1 MLSIDAYT
9 AGRSTTSSFPYPQG
23 ASMTAKNLSTITTD
37 LITSYGKTARNM
49 IHVYRMGNQRV
60 AHFVDQRWEKAL
72 AQSASELRKEVR
84 KNAMAVQKTVN
95 GLYIKGITIS
105 SDGAEGV
112 VGKFVELAGK
122 GVQQVAANASQ
133 FEQRTGI
140 KTLNN
145 LAEVAKPAVS
155 VVSVLAEKLETR
167 SSALASK
174 VAGHPAGAK
183 VAAVKRV
190 TTRRKATPATRK
202 STTTRRT
209 SRKTA

>member
-1 MLSIDAYT
+1 
-9 AGRSTTSSFPYPQG
+9 
-23 ASMTAKNLSTITTD
+23 MTAKNLSTITTD

-60 AHFVDQRWEKAL
+60 ARYVDQRWEQAL
-72 AQSASELRKEVR
+72 AQSASELRNEVR
-84 KNAMAVQKTVN
+84 KNAKAVQKTVN
-95 GLYIKGITIS
+95 GLYLKGITIS

-140 KTLNN
+140 QTLNN
-145 LAEVAKPAVS
+145 LAAVAKPAVS
-155 VVSVLAEKLETR
+155 VASVLADKIETR
-167 SSALASK
+167 SGALASK
-174 VAGHPAGAK
+174 VAGHPASVK

-202 STTTRRT
+202 STTTRRAA
-209 SRKTA
+209 RKTA

>member
-1 MLSIDAYT
+1 
-9 AGRSTTSSFPYPQG
+9 
-23 ASMTAKNLSTITTD
+23 MTAKNLSTITTD